1 VTISPQAQARA
12 RRALSALPALLLAL
26 ALLAVSATACEG
38 GSAGSSPSGPEKNG
52 GGSNPGA
59 PKIESPCTGDPVN
72 CATGYLV
79 ESQTDI
85 SIGGRGPGL
94 HVTRTYNAL
103 AAAEAKEAGPWGFG
117 WSGPYGASLSIN
129 KELGTATVNQENGSA
144 IVFYKSG
151 ETYTQGAWVEARL
164 AKEGTGYLYTLPG
177 QSKLEFNSEGRLTK
191 ETDRH
196 GNALTFAYNKSNQLE
211 TVTDG
216 AKRTLTFKYNGEG
229 QVESVTD
236 PIGHKVSYA
245 YSSKQLQSVTI
256 EAKVRWE
263 FTYESPHMLTKV
275 TDGRKHSVSNEY
287 DASHRLIKQTLAGHE
302 RKFKYGSTPG
312 TETTITEP
320 NGSETFEKFNAASE
334 ATTITRAKGKAEEA
348 TTEYE
353 YDPTTYN
360 RTKTI
365 DPGKHET
372 KYGYDAEGNK
382 TSETDA
388 NKDERKWT
396 YDSKHDIKTETTP
409 EGETTTVKLNGNGD
423 PEAIE
428 RPVGEET
435 QKTEYKYNE
444 KGDLTE
450 LVDALKRTTKYA
462 YDGAGDKNSETDPEG
477 NERTFKYN
485 EDSQLTEETSPR
497 KLTTK
502 TERDEQGRP
511 TKVTDP
517 LTHVTEYKYDA
528 NGNVESETDGNKHT
542 TKYSYNEEDLP
553 TAIEQPNKTVIETGY
568 DAEGQMT
575 SHTDGNKHTW
585 EYKRNALEQITE
597 EVDPLKRKTK
607 RTYDK
612 AGDLET
618 VEDAEKHTTTY
629 KYDESNRLKSIAYST
644 GKPAEVA
651 YEYSKDSKVAK
662 MTDGTG
668 ETKNT
673 YDKLDRLTEYKNGA
687 GKVVK
692 FEYDLNNRPTKIT
705 YPNKEAVTRSYD
717 KDGRLEKVSD
727 WNKHETT
734 FKYSADSQLSATV
747 FPSGTE
753 NEDTYA
759 YDEADQMS
767 EAKFKKGATSLG
779 TLVYERDAVN
789 QLKKTTSTVLP
800 GPASDEHSYDENNR
814 LKESNKLAYAYD
826 PANSPTKLEGA
837 GTYSYD
843 ESDQLKEG
851 PEAAKYAYNEDGR
864 RTKTTPGK
872 GLATTY
878 GYDQA
883 GNLTS
888 VEREAPE
895 EIKDSYGYDGNSL
908 RESQTIKGTTT
919 QLTWDTAEGLPLVLA
934 DETNSYIYG
943 LAGLPVEQISSGG
956 TTLYL
961 HHDQQGSTRL
971 LTNSKGETEAAY
983 AYNPFGSLNA
993 TTGAASTPLRYD
1005 GQYTSTDTGLIYLRA
1020 RTYAP
1025 ATGQFL
1031 TVDPLL
1037 KSTGQPYVYTAAN
1050 PENHADPTGG
1060 CAAPPTKE
1068 ETCFKLELARGSTL
1082 GEAEYFNR
1090 LAFLDYARA
1099 KGYFDNIDESG
1110 LNWIWNYWNDS
1121 NLRWWRMGNIAT
1133 ASGDRNHKEAI
1144 ALFGVARRIEEELK
1158 ARGCTGWDN

>member
-1 VTISPQAQARA
+1 MNTSSHVGARH
-12 RRALSALPALLLAL
+12 ALSVLLIPLIAL
-26 ALLAVSATACEG
+26 ALVAVSATACEG
-38 GSAGSSPSGPEKNG
+38 GGAGSSPSGPEKNG
-52 GGSNPGA
+52 GNGNPGS
-59 PKIESPCTGDPVN
+59 PKLKLSCAGDPVN

-85 SIGGRGPGL
+85 SIGGRGPAL

-103 AAAEAKEAGPWGFG
+103 AAAEAKEAGAWGFG
-117 WSGPYGASLSIN
+117 WSGPYGTSLSIN

-144 IVFYKSG
+144 IVFYKTG

-164 AKEGTGYLYTLPG
+164 TKEGAGYLYTLPG

-191 ETDRH
+191 ETDRR
-196 GNALTFAYNKSNQLE
+196 GNSLTFAYNKSSQLE

-236 PIGHKVSYA
+236 PMGHKISYA

-263 FTYESPHMLTKV
+263 FAYESPHMLTKV

-287 DASHRLIKQTLAGHE
+287 DASHRVVKQTLAGHE
-302 RKFKYGSTPG
+302 RKFKYGSTPA

-320 NGSETFEKFNAASE
+320 NGSETFEKFNAAGE
-334 ATTITRAKGKAEEA
+334 ATKITRAKGKSEE
-348 TTEYE
+348 TTAEYE
-353 YDPTTYN
+353 YDPTSYN
-360 RTKTI
+360 LTKTT
-365 DPGKHET
+365 DGNKHET
-372 KYGYDAEGNK
+372 KYGYDEEGNK
-382 TSETDA
+382 TSETDP
-388 NKDERKWT
+388 NKDERKWK
-396 YDSKHDIKTETTP
+396 YDKKHNIESESTP
-409 EGETTTVKLNGNGD
+409 EGETTTIKRKANGE

-428 RPVGEET
+428 RPIGEET

-450 LVDALKRTTKYA
+450 RVDPLKHTTKYA
-462 YDGAGDKNSETDPEG
+462 YDEAGDKKSETDAEG
-477 NERTFKYN
+477 NERTFAYN

-517 LTHVTEYKYDA
+517 LTHVAEYKYDA

-542 TKYSYNEEDLP
+542 TKYSYNEENLP
-553 TAIEQPNKTVIETGY
+553 TAIEQPNKTVVETGY

-575 SHTDGNKHTW
+575 SHTDGGKHTW
-585 EYKRNALEQITE
+585 EYKRNALEQVTE
-597 EVDPLKRKTK
+597 EVDPLKRTTK

-612 AGDLET
+612 AGNLET
-618 VEDAEKHTTTY
+618 VEDPEKHTATY
-629 KYDESNRLKSIAYST
+629 KYDESNRPKSLVYST
-644 GKPAEVA
+644 GKPAETA
-651 YEYSKDSKVAK
+651 YEYTKDSKISK

-687 GKVVK
+687 GKIVK
-692 FEYDLNNRPTKIT
+692 YEYDLNNNPTKIT
-705 YPNKEAVTRSYD
+705 YPNKEAVTRGYD

-727 WNKHETT
+727 WNKHETS
-734 FKYSADSQLSATV
+734 FKYNADSKLSATV

-753 NEDTYA
+753 NEDTYT
-759 YDEADQMS
+759 YDEADQPS
-767 EAKFKKGATSLG
+767 EIKFKKGATSLG

-789 QLKKTTSTVLP
+789 QLKKTTATILP
-800 GPASDEHSYDENNR
+800 GPTSDEHSYDENNR

-826 PANSPTKLEGA
+826 SANNPTKLEGV

-843 ESDQLKEG
+843 EADELKEG
-851 PEAAKYAYNEDGR
+851 PEAAKYAFNEDGR

-872 GLATTY
+872 GLAKTY

-895 EIKDSYGYDGNSL
+895 EIKDSYGYDGGNL

-919 QLTWDTAEGLPLVLA
+919 QLTWDTRESLPQVLSDESGSYIYGAEGLP
-934 DETNSYIYG
+934 I
-943 LAGLPVEQISSGG
+943 EQISSGG

-961 HHDQQGSTRL
+961 HHDQQASTRL
-971 LTNSKGETEAAY
+971 LTTSKGETEAAY
-983 AYNPFGSLNA
+983 TYNPFGTLNA
-993 TTGAASTPLRYD
+993 SSGTASTPLRYD
-1005 GQYTSTDTGLIYLRA
+1005 GQYTSTDTGLVYLRA
-1020 RTYAP
+1020 RTYDP
-1025 ATGQFL
+1025 ATAQFL
-1031 TVDPLL
+1031 SVDPALE
-1037 KSTGQPYVYTAAN
+1037 STREPYTYTTDN
-1050 PENHADPTGG
+1050 PENRSDPSGKCGYGPEGCVVVGVTVGIGG
-1060 CAAPPTKE
+1060 AWWLGPGALAVGTVVVAGCFFWAAN
-1068 ETCFKLELARGSTL
+1068 G
-1082 GEAEYFNR
+1082 G
-1090 LAFLDYARA
+1090 
-1099 KGYFDNIDESG
+1099 
-1110 LNWIWNYWNDS
+1110 
-1121 NLRWWRMGNIAT
+1121 
-1133 ASGDRNHKEAI
+1133 
-1144 ALFGVARRIEEELK
+1144 
-1158 ARGCTGWDN
+1158 